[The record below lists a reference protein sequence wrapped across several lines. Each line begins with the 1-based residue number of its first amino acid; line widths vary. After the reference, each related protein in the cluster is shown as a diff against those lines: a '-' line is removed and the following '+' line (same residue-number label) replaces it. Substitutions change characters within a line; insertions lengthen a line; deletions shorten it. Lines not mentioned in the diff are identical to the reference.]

1 MTRAHALELPGILR
15 GFHQGDRRLLMALD
29 TIVKFIVLD
38 TMEINTLEILNV
50 GGLDY

>member
-1 MTRAHALELPGILR
+1 
-15 GFHQGDRRLLMALD
+15 MALD